1 MFGKPYDHEKYQRII
16 TACGLL
22 PDIVM
27 LPAGSETE
35 IGERGIN
42 LSGGQKQRVSL
53 ARSAYDDADIYL
65 LDDPLSAVDA
75 HVDHHLWNELIG
87 PQGLLGSKTRI
98 LVTHGIHHL
107 QEVDKVVVLKDGKVV
122 EQGHYEELMGARL
135 AFYQLICE
143 YSVQHKSSS
152 SASSIAAESNS
163 DGSGAEDE
171 TISCHEGSG
180 SEGEDA
186 ETTNATS
193 EGQTKKKP
201 TKKDTRA
208 ELIAAEKARAGGVNL
223 SVYKSYVRAL

>member
-1 MFGKPYDHEKYQRII
+1 LFGKPYDHEKYQRII

-22 PDIVM
+22 PDIEI

-75 HVDHHLWNELIG
+75 HVSRHLWNELIG

-107 QEVDKVVVLKDGKVV
+107 KEVDKVVVLKDGKVV

-135 AFYQLICE
+135 AFHQLICD
-143 YSVQHKSSS
+143 YSVQHRSSS
-152 SASSIAAESNS
+152 SASSIAADSDS
-163 DGSGAEDE
+163 DGSGAEDD
-171 TISCHEGSG
+171 TITGHEGSG
-180 SEGEDA
+180 SQGKN
-186 ETTNATS
+186 TKITNDSS
-193 EGQTKKKP
+193 EESTKKKP
-201 TKKDTRA
+201 AKKDTKA
-208 ELIAAEKARAGGVNL
+208 ELIAAEKAKAGGVNV
-223 SVYKSYVRAL
+223 SVYKAYVRAL